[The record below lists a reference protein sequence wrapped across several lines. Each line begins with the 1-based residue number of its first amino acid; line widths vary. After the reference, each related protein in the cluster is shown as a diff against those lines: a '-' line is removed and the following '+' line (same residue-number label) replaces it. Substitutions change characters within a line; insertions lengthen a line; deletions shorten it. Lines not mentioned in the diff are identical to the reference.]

1 MRGSV
6 LASVAIAAMLVG
18 CEGYSSHHAADALAF
33 AGAAGALAV
42 ASNASNASWARYGPS
57 VHEDALEE
65 EDAPAYVLH
74 RINEIRVGA
83 NVPPLVLDADLS
95 DYAEEGS
102 DQLARDHRVNGH
114 LRDDP
119 RVAQCGEAQGDPTG
133 WPPGALKEQIDEIL
147 GTMMREGPGGSGH
160 DNLIAR
166 DWRFLGVG
174 IASPDARLY
183 FTLDFVP

>member
-1 MRGSV
+1 MRARL
-6 LASVAIAAMLVG
+6 LASVAAAASLLA

-33 AGAAGALAV
+33 AGAAGALAL
-42 ASNASNASWARYGPS
+42 ASNAASSRYETS
-57 VHEDALEE
+57 ASRDDTLEE
-65 EDAPAYVLH
+65 DDAAEYVLH
-74 RINEIRVGA
+74 RINDIRVDA
-83 NVPPLVLDADLS
+83 NVPPLVLDANLS

-147 GTMMREGPGGSGH
+147 DAMMREGAGGAGH
-160 DNLIAR
+160 DNLLAR
-166 DWRFLGVG
+166 EWRFLGVG

>member
-1 MRGSV
+1 MRAPL
-6 LASVAIAAMLVG
+6 LAFVALSTMVTA

-33 AGAAGALAV
+33 AGAAGALAI
-42 ASNASNASWARYGPS
+42 ASNAASSRYESSASSN
-57 VHEDALEE
+57 DTLEE
-65 EDAPAYVLH
+65 EDAPAYVLR
-74 RINEIRVGA
+74 RINDFRTDA
-83 NVPPLVLDADLS
+83 NVPPLVLDANLG

-114 LRDDP
+114 LHDDP

-147 GTMMREGPGGSGH
+147 DTMIREGAGGAGH
-160 DNLIAR
+160 DNLLAR
-166 DWRFLGVG
+166 EWRFLGVG

-183 FTLDFVP
+183 LTLDFVP

>member
-1 MRGSV
+1 MRARL
-6 LASVAIAAMLVG
+6 LASVAAAASLLA

-33 AGAAGALAV
+33 AGAAGALAL
-42 ASNASNASWARYGPS
+42 ASNAASSRYETS
-57 VHEDALEE
+57 ASRDDTLEE
-65 EDAPAYVLH
+65 DDAAEYVLH
-74 RINEIRVGA
+74 RINDIRV
-83 NVPPLVLDADLS
+83 
-95 DYAEEGS
+95 

-147 GTMMREGPGGSGH
+147 DAMMREGAGGAGH
-160 DNLIAR
+160 DNLLAR
-166 DWRFLGVG
+166 EWRFLGVG